1 MFNRLSKV
9 LKKMQIYY
17 QMKPRWSKWNKIIGK
32 NQISV
37 VDRAQALEPG
47 SPGLCIF

>member
-1 MFNRLSKV
+1 MSNRLSKV
-9 LKKMQIYY
+9 FKRMQTYY
-17 QMKPRWSKWNKIIGK
+17 QMKPRWDTWNKDGRK

-47 SPGLCIF
+47 SPGLSVF